1 MHSHPLVPTLLLE
14 VRVTSIS
21 KEAPHQGGGGGGG
34 GEETG
39 GDGKEGAGTVGR
51 EVIEV
56 QFTMEDEALLNQ
68 STIDQRAGTLSI
80 VHCVGFSSCSCLSC

>member
-1 MHSHPLVPTLLLE
+1 MHSYPLVPTVLLE
-14 VRVTSIS
+14 VRATSIS
-21 KEAPHQGGGGGGG
+21 KEALHQGGGGGGG

-39 GDGKEGAGTVGR
+39 GDGKEGAGTVER

>member
-1 MHSHPLVPTLLLE
+1 MPTVLLE
-14 VRVTSIS
+14 VRVTRIS

-39 GDGKEGAGTVGR
+39 GDGKEGAGTVER
-51 EVIEV
+51 DVIEV

-68 STIDQRAGTLSI
+68 SAINQRAGTRSN
-80 VHCVGFSSCSCLSC
+80 SCALR

>member
-1 MHSHPLVPTLLLE
+1 MPTVLLE

-39 GDGKEGAGTVGR
+39 GVGKEGAGTVER

-68 STIDQRAGTLSI
+68 STINQRAGTLSN
-80 VHCVGFSSCSCLSC
+80 SCALR